1 MSEDRPDGL
10 GFRISRRRAVAIGGA
25 ATASVVAGGG
35 VSDPAELGGRNR
47 TPRIDDEP
55 DSIERV
61 HEVGITGEGG
71 RVAVLDPTGFDPTHG
86 DLMGSIEAV
95 RQFGS
100 ERAIVDGVS
109 HGTAAAA
116 SVTRLAPDS
125 RLWLAS
131 FQETSEF
138 VEGIEWA
145 RRQAVD
151 VILAPVAAHGT
162 AATPRSDVYRAAR
175 RAVDA
180 GCTFVAPTGNAA
192 LGHWQGPYGALAAE
206 GSDRRRRL
214 RIAGRSGADT
224 DTVAGR
230 FVAWLVAA
238 PEIEVDLTLALL
250 RSVDDGQRWNLVS
263 LSRSTTSRVGQRLVA
278 DLSDG
283 EFALVVRPAG
293 RDGSP
298 AGGGSDSHVDQTG
311 RVTVTTPTHT
321 LASPRPNG
329 SIAVPAS
336 VPGVVGVGVTD
347 DEGSRTDGDATTAS
361 EVSPHSGRGPTSN
374 GADGVDLVAPPVPWI
389 GAGAPGTSA
398 AAARTAGAAVLVLD
412 AAPDLGPSDVA
423 GILRA
428 SAGGLGRD
436 FAAGA
441 GRLDVVA
448 AVQRARAR

>member
-1 MSEDRPDGL
+1 
-10 GFRISRRRAVAIGGA
+10 
-25 ATASVVAGGG
+25 
-35 VSDPAELGGRNR
+35 
-47 TPRIDDEP
+47 
-55 DSIERV
+55 
-61 HEVGITGEGG
+61 
-71 RVAVLDPTGFDPTHG
+71 
-86 DLMGSIEAV
+86 
-95 RQFGS
+95 
-100 ERAIVDGVS
+100 
-109 HGTAAAA
+109 
-116 SVTRLAPDS
+116 VTRLAPAS
-125 RLWLAS
+125 RLSLAS
-131 FQETSEF
+131 FQETADF
-138 VEGIEWA
+138 VEAIEWA

-192 LGHWQGPYGALAAE
+192 LGHWQGPYGALAVG

-214 RIAGRSGADT
+214 RIAGRPGADT

-230 FVAWLVAA
+230 FIAWLVAA
-238 PEIEVDLTLALL
+238 PAIEVDLTLALL

-263 LSRSTTSRVGQRLVA
+263 LSRSTASRTGQRLVA

-283 EFALVVRPAG
+283 AYALVVRPAG
-293 RDGSP
+293 RDESP
-298 AGGGSDSHVDQTG
+298 AVDGPDFNIDPTG

-321 LASPRPNG
+321 LASPRPHG
-329 SIAVPAS
+329 SIAAPAS

-347 DEGSRTDGDATTAS
+347 DEGSRTDGDATTAG

-374 GADGVDLVAPPVPWI
+374 GAIGVDLVAPPLPWI

-412 AAPDLGPSDVA
+412 AAPDLDPPDVA

-428 SAGGLGRD
+428 SAGDVGRRGRD

-441 GRLDVVA
+441 GRLDIVA
-448 AVQRARAR
+448 AVQRARAQ